1 MNHEFTVAF
10 NTELL
15 VSMDDCKVLS
25 LTCGEEQL
33 GYIAF
38 NTLDR
43 DSDKRTYVTPF
54 TVDGELKEACCAS
67 CAAKALFNHR
77 TGFKLKFI
85 SIAETETATPSIAQ
99 LLPLLLLTDIAN
111 RAKSI

>member
-15 VSMDDCKVLS
+15 VSTDDCKVLS

-38 NTLDR
+38 NTLNR
-43 DSDKRTYVTPF
+43 DSDKRTFVTPF
-54 TVDGELKEACCAS
+54 TAEGELEEACCAS
-67 CAAKALFNHR
+67 CAAKALFNNR
-77 TGFKLKFI
+77 TGFKLKLI
-85 SIAETETATPSIAQ
+85 SIAETENVKPSITQ
-99 LLPLLLLTDIAN
+99 LLPLLLLADIAK
-111 RAKSI
+111 RAKSL

>member
-10 NTELL
+10 NTDLL
-15 VSMDDCKVLS
+15 VSNDGCKVLS

-38 NTLDR
+38 NTLEHN
-43 DSDKRTYVTPF
+43 SDKRTYITPF
-54 TVDGELKEACCAS
+54 TADGELKEACCAS

-85 SIAETETATPSIAQ
+85 SIAETETVKPSITE
-99 LLPLLLLTDIAN
+99 LLPLLLLKEIAE
-111 RAKSI
+111 RAKSL

>member
-15 VSMDDCKVLS
+15 VSTEDCKVLS
-25 LTCGEEQL
+25 LICGEEQL

-38 NTLDR
+38 NTIDSE
-43 DSDKRTYVTPF
+43 SDKRTYVTPF
-54 TVDGELKEACCAS
+54 TAEGELKEACCAS

-77 TGFKLKFI
+77 TGFKLRFI
-85 SIAETETATPSIAQ
+85 SIAETEKAKPSLAGI
-99 LLPLLLLTDIAN
+99 LPLLLLADMAK
-111 RAKSI
+111 RAKSH